1 VKNVTLAAV
10 AVAGMI
16 AAVACAKGPEAQA
29 AGSFMSKL
37 SVATDG
43 PSGRVE
49 VSSGGD
55 IKVLISVLTNGKGD
69 VCANGDPGKQV
80 CMSGLAIKSLIRY

>member
-1 VKNVTLAAV
+1 
-10 AVAGMI
+10 
-16 AAVACAKGPEAQA
+16 
-29 AGSFMSKL
+29 MSKL

-55 IKVLISVLTNGKGD
+55 IKVLMGVLEGGKGD
-69 VCANGDPGKQV
+69 VCAHGDPGKQV
-80 CMSGLAIKSLIRY
+80 CMSGLAVKSLIRY